1 LGGKTGW
8 GAAGGD
14 LKVEPQGRLA
24 HPSLESAADATFAC
38 WRNMD
43 SEQLAAR
50 LRAEIERFERLRR
63 GTSDERLLD
72 EIERMLREARLRLA
86 ELEGKR

>member
-1 LGGKTGW
+1 
-8 GAAGGD
+8 
-14 LKVEPQGRLA
+14 
-24 HPSLESAADATFAC
+24 
-38 WRNMD
+38 MD

-50 LRAEIERFERLRR
+50 LRTEIERLERLRR